1 MPESRNGPL
10 LKMGM
15 QLEHPR
21 IKADRKLVV
30 ELHQARFESLIKEGY
45 GDLRSKRNDQPAKI
59 KNDTW
64 LRFARKELIRIANNL
79 KET

>member
-1 MPESRNGPL
+1 MPASCNDPL
-10 LKMGM
+10 IKMGM
-15 QLEHPR
+15 QLEHLR

-30 ELHQARFESLIKEGY
+30 ELHQRRFESLIKEGY
-45 GDLRSKRNDQPAKI
+45 GELRSKRNGQPAKI

-64 LRFARKELIRIANNL
+64 LRFARKALIRIANNL